1 MRPSPLPPLLRLT
14 AASVAEP
21 TALKLTFLTNLLDNG
36 LQSISGYAKPPPR
49 PYLSGICQVDFIA
62 KVRMLYA
69 MHGGV
74 SLIAGQ
80 RHPHRF
86 VPLCPW
92 ALQANEEPAVRFAG
106 GFSRSSS

>member
-1 MRPSPLPPLLRLT
+1 MAATGWKRPFADPIPLPGGRQLVT
-14 AASVAEP
+14 DAA
-21 TALKLTFLTNLLDNG
+21 G
-36 LQSISGYAKPPPR
+36 ISGYAKPPPR

-69 MHGGV
+69 MHSGV

-92 ALQANEEPAVRFAG
+92 AL
-106 GFSRSSS
+106 